1 MTKVD
6 FIMRMYILLTY
17 DIMINENKDYRRF
30 SMKLQ
35 NNLSIKNSMFIK
47 HHVSEFNE
55 QQLEV
60 LRKAIKH
67 SVDITQ
73 YADPKYDPRQLNIIF
88 LGLLNNIDV
97 SYYAD
102 PAFSNFQMET
112 IMDFLREYQGTPR
125 GENVV
130 LLAQSQYSTSEM
142 HNLREYTKLPE
153 AKELAKHKLPYRAL
167 TNLFKVLATVQELY
181 DDSDFALDFAV
192 RNIDRWKDND
202 NEITK

>member
-1 MTKVD
+1 
-6 FIMRMYILLTY
+6 
-17 DIMINENKDYRRF
+17 
-30 SMKLQ
+30 MKLT

-47 HHVSEFNE
+47 HHASEFDE

-60 LRKAIKH
+60 LHKAIKH
-67 SVDITQ
+67 GVDITQ
-73 YADPKYDPRQLNIIF
+73 YADPKYDARQLNIIF

-112 IMDFLREYQGTPR
+112 IMGFLREYQGTPR

-130 LLAQSQYSTSEM
+130 LLAQPQYSTSEM

-153 AKELAKHKLPYRAL
+153 AKELAKHKLRYSML
-167 TNLFKVLATVQELY
+167 TKLFEVIKQVQELY
-181 DDSDFALDFAV
+181 DYSPFALDFAV
-192 RNIDRWKDND
+192 RNINRWRDD
-202 NEITK
+202 ENEIDE

>member
-1 MTKVD
+1 
-6 FIMRMYILLTY
+6 
-17 DIMINENKDYRRF
+17 
-30 SMKLQ
+30 MKLQ

-73 YADPKYDPRQLNIIF
+73 YADPKYDSRQLNIIF

-112 IMDFLREYQGTPR
+112 IMYFLESIKVRYKAR
-125 GENVV
+125 MSFY
-130 LLAQSQYSTSEM
+130 LL
-142 HNLREYTKLPE
+142 N
-153 AKELAKHKLPYRAL
+153 
-167 TNLFKVLATVQELY
+167 
-181 DDSDFALDFAV
+181 
-192 RNIDRWKDND
+192 RNIARQRC
-202 NEITK
+202 ITYENILNYHTRKN

>member
-1 MTKVD
+1 
-6 FIMRMYILLTY
+6 
-17 DIMINENKDYRRF
+17 
-30 SMKLQ
+30 MKLQ
-35 NNLSIKNSMFIK
+35 SNLSIKNSIFIK
-47 HHVSEFNE
+47 HHESEFNE
-55 QQLEV
+55 QQSEV

-153 AKELAKHKLPYRAL
+153 AKELAKQKLPYHTL
-167 TNLFKVLATVQELY
+167 TKLFEVIEQVQKLY
-181 DDSDFALDFAV
+181 DYSPFALDFAL
-192 RNIDRWKDND
+192 RNINRQRDEE
-202 NEITK
+202 NEIDE

>member
-1 MTKVD
+1 
-6 FIMRMYILLTY
+6 
-17 DIMINENKDYRRF
+17 
-30 SMKLQ
+30 MKLQ

-47 HHVSEFNE
+47 HHASEFNE

-60 LRKAIKH
+60 LRKAIEH
-67 SVDITQ
+67 DVDVTQ
-73 YADPKYDPRQLNIIF
+73 YADPKYDARQLNIIF
-88 LGLLNNIDV
+88 LGLLNNTDV

-130 LLAQSQYSTSEM
+130 LLAQPQYSTSEM

-153 AKELAKHKLPYRAL
+153 AKELAKQNYR
-167 TNLFKVLATVQELY
+167 
-181 DDSDFALDFAV
+181 
-192 RNIDRWKDND
+192 I
-202 NEITK
+202 IH

>member
-1 MTKVD
+1 
-6 FIMRMYILLTY
+6 
-17 DIMINENKDYRRF
+17 
-30 SMKLQ
+30 MKLQ

-60 LRKAIKH
+60 LRKAIEH
-67 SVDITQ
+67 DVDVTQ
-73 YADPKYDPRQLNIIF
+73 YADPKYDARQLNIIF
-88 LGLLNNIDV
+88 LVLLNNIDV

-112 IMDFLREYQGTPR
+112 IMNFLREYQDTPR

-130 LLAQSQYSTSEM
+130 LLAQPQYSTSEM

-167 TNLFKVLATVQELY
+167 TNLFKAIETVQELY
-181 DDSDFALDFAV
+181 DDSDFALDFAI
-192 RNIDRWKDND
+192 RNINRWRD
-202 NEITK
+202 NEDEISE

>member
-1 MTKVD
+1 MQ
-6 FIMRMYILLTY
+6 I
-17 DIMINENKDYRRF
+17 
-30 SMKLQ
+30 Q
-35 NNLSIKNSMFIK
+35 
-47 HHVSEFNE
+47 
-55 QQLEV
+55 
-60 LRKAIKH
+60 
-67 SVDITQ
+67 
-73 YADPKYDPRQLNIIF
+73 KYDARQLNIIF

-130 LLAQSQYSTSEM
+130 LLAQPQYSTSEM

-167 TNLFKVLATVQELY
+167 TKLFEVIKQVQELY
-181 DDSDFALDFAV
+181 DYSPFALDFAV
-192 RNIDRWKDND
+192 RNINRWRDSD
-202 NEITK
+202 DEIDE